1 MRKDNKKLAEEIWKE
16 IHKNYRF
23 NCYDDMTGEDSEDT
37 WVVWKEDIIEII
49 EKVLNKNSQKKCQ
62 KGNFQKKR
70 NKKSQCR

>member
-23 NCYDDMTGEDSEDT
+23 DCYDDMTGEDSEDT

-49 EKVLNKNSQKKCQ
+49 EKVLNKNSHKKGRG
-62 KGNFQKKR
+62 KGGRKIIRQEKCL
-70 NKKSQCR
+70 S

>member
-23 NCYDDMTGEDSEDT
+23 DCYDDMTGEDSEDT

-49 EKVLNKNSQKKCQ
+49 EKVLNKNSQKQCQ
-62 KGNFQKKR
+62 KGNLVKR
-70 NKKSQCR
+70 NNKKSQCR